1 MPWQYTISYLN
12 HKNRLAPGTYR
23 HMHQNRGR
31 LEAPTYCLFTL
42 VVGSSKYVQPI
53 IALGSGESHS
63 FPCTKSRTQ
72 TSRVQTVQSPDRP
85 ESRPSRVQTVQSPET
100 ASISLIITN
109 MASYPRNQQ
118 VQGWTHWPHPI
129 AERKLPR
136 LEFEFPL
143 PRLQRKDARSGARYT
158 KPSP

>member
-1 MPWQYTISYLN
+1 MQYTISYLN

-53 IALGSGESHS
+53 IALGSGESHN

-72 TSRVQTVQSPDRP
+72 TSRVQTVQSR
-85 ESRPSRVQTVQSPET
+85 ET

-129 AERKLPR
+129 AERKLPS
-136 LEFEFPL
+136 LEFECPL